1 MTKQT
6 EEKSVKRDY
15 KSRMFTMIFRDKK
28 ELLQLY
34 NAVGQRNY
42 EDPELL
48 TINTLENAIY
58 MSMQNDLSFV
68 IDSRLSLYEHQS
80 TYNPNLPLRFLLYL
94 SDLYEK
100 MIIGKNVYG
109 TKVIQIPAPKFI
121 VFYNG
126 KEERPEKEVI
136 KLSDSYMTQGEKVS
150 LELLVDVLNIN
161 VGHNKELL
169 QACKTLGDYSEY
181 VYRVR
186 EYAKEMSIEEAVDK
200 AIDEC
205 IKEDVLR
212 EFLERNCAEARAMSI
227 YEYNPEEHIRLERED
242 AFEDGH
248 KLGRAEGRT
257 EGESRLG
264 KLISVLLQEGLTDIA
279 QLVAVDE
286 VARAEYY
293 KKYNID

>member
-1 MTKQT
+1 MCMTKQI
-6 EEKSVKRDY
+6 EKKSVKQDY
-15 KSRMFTMIFRDKK
+15 KSRMFTMIFEDKK

-42 EDPELL
+42 DDPELL

-80 TYNPNLPLRFLLYL
+80 TYSPNLPLRFLMYL

-100 MIIGKNVYG
+100 MITGKNVYG
-109 TKVIQIPAPKFI
+109 TKIIQIPAPKFI

-126 KEERPEKEVI
+126 RKERPEREVI
-136 KLSDSYMTQGEKVS
+136 KLSNAYMTQDEEVS

-169 QACKTLGDYSEY
+169 KACKTLGDYSEY

-186 EYAKEMSIEEAVDK
+186 EYAKEESIEEAVDR

-205 IKEDVLR
+205 IREGVLKK
-212 EFLERNCAEARAMSI
+212 FLERNRAEARAMSI
-227 YEYNPEEHIRLERED
+227 YEYDQEEHIRLERED
-242 AFEDGH
+242 AFEDGSKAH
-248 KLGRAEGRT
+248 
-257 EGESRLG
+257 
-264 KLISVLLQEGLTDIA
+264 LISQIQKKLAKHKSVEVIA
-279 QLVAVDE
+279 DELEETVEVIQGIVDE
-286 VARAEYY
+286 L
-293 KKYNID
+293 KKVNKRPF

>member
-1 MTKQT
+1 MCMTKQT

-42 EDPELL
+42 ENPELL

-80 TYNPNLPLRFLLYL
+80 THNPNLPLRFLLYL

-100 MIIGKNVYG
+100 MITGKNVYG
-109 TKVIQIPAPKFI
+109 TKIIRIPAPKFI

-126 KEERPEKEVI
+126 KEERPEKETI
-136 KLSDSYMTQGEKVS
+136 KLSDSYMIQEEEVS

-186 EYAKEMSIEEAVDK
+186 EYAKETSIEEAVDR

-205 IKEDVLR
+205 IREGILR
-212 EFLERNCAEARAMSI
+212 EFLERNRAEARAMSI
-227 YEYNPEEHIRLERED
+227 YEYNQEEHIRLERED

-248 KLGRAEGRT
+248 KLGRE
-257 EGESRLG
+257 EGESKFG
-264 KLISVLLQEGLTDIA
+264 KLISILLQAGLTDVA

-286 VARAEYY
+286 ATRVEYY

>member
-1 MTKQT
+1 MCMTKQI
-6 EEKSVKRDY
+6 EKKSVKKDY
-15 KSRMFTMIFRDKK
+15 KSRMFTMIFEDKK

-42 EDPELL
+42 DDPELL

-80 TYNPNLPLRFLLYL
+80 TYSPNLPLRFLMYL

-100 MIIGKNVYG
+100 MITGKNVYG
-109 TKVIQIPAPKFI
+109 TKIIQIPAPKFI

-126 KEERPEKEVI
+126 KKERPEREVI
-136 KLSDSYMTQGEKVS
+136 KLSNAYMTQDEEVS

-169 QACKTLGDYSEY
+169 KACKTLGDYSEC

-186 EYAKEMSIEEAVDK
+186 EYAKEESIEEAVDR

-205 IKEDVLR
+205 IREGVLKK
-212 EFLERNCAEARAMSI
+212 FLERNRAEARAMSI
-227 YEYNPEEHIRLERED
+227 YEYDQEEHIRLERED
-242 AFEDGH
+242 AFEDGSKAH
-248 KLGRAEGRT
+248 
-257 EGESRLG
+257 
-264 KLISVLLQEGLTDIA
+264 LISQIQKKLAKHKSVEVIA
-279 QLVAVDE
+279 DELEETVEIIQGIVDE
-286 VARAEYY
+286 LKR
-293 KKYNID
+293 